1 MRLNQTSRLAPLYE
15 RTRAHYDHEPHWWP
29 IHTPDR
35 GYEVT
40 LGMVLVQQTQWGIV
54 EAAVLRILAAGYT
67 SFAALACADTDILS
81 ALCKPC
87 AFYTRKAVALIRIAQ
102 QIITL
107 PDGFASLVTGERYAL
122 RTALLALP
130 QIGRESADTLLLYG
144 GEHPLFIV
152 DAYARRVLARTG
164 IYADQIDCMR
174 APYEVVQ
181 QVVEADLGP
190 LDVATARELHAMMV
204 ESSIHH
210 CTANNPRCAKTGA
223 VRRFVD
229 PRKCDSHCPPCTG
242 CPAASMCQYH
252 QRTTAL
258 VLSE

>member
-1 MRLNQTSRLAPLYE
+1 MHLNQTSRLFPLYE
-15 RTRAHYDHEPHWWP
+15 SARAHYPHEPHWWP
-29 IHTPDR
+29 LHTPDR

-67 SFAALACADTDILS
+67 SFEALALADAHTL
-81 ALCKPC
+81 ATLCKPC

-102 QIITL
+102 HIVTL
-107 PDGFASLVTGERYAL
+107 PDGFVSLVTGERSAL
-122 RTALLALP
+122 RAGLLTLP

-144 GEHPLFIV
+144 GDHPLFIV

-174 APYEVVQ
+174 ASYDAIQ
-181 QVVEADLGP
+181 QVIEADIGP
-190 LDVATARELHAMMV
+190 VDVATARELHAMMV

-210 CTANNPRCAKTGA
+210 CTANNPRCTKTGA

-229 PRKCDSHCPPCTG
+229 SRKCAAHCPPCSG
-242 CPAASMCQYH
+242 CPAASLCLYH
-252 QRTTAL
+252 QKTIAL
-258 VLSE
+258 V